1 MSHRPQAEPER
12 SAQQSGQTAVPR
24 QGEHT
29 PVPRQAAPRGEPT
42 EPLTQPR
49 RALPDQ
55 QMPEQ
60 QAAERQAPDRPKRP
74 EPAPERW
81 AAPPF
86 EAQNGFGLTALITGV
101 IGLALFWLPIV
112 NLVFGLLGT
121 VFGLLGF
128 RRVRKGMATNPGQ
141 ALTGLM
147 CGLLAF
153 VIAVLLLSFGL
164 AEDSMYPM
172 FS

>member
-1 MSHRPQAEPER
+1 MAHRPQAEPER
-12 SAQQSGQTAVPR
+12 SAQHGGQTSIPR

-29 PVPRQAAPRGEPT
+29 PVPRQAAPRGEST

-49 RALPDQ
+49 QAAPEPPA
-55 QMPEQ
+55 PEQ
-60 QAAERQAPDRPKRP
+60 PERS
-74 EPAPERW
+74 EPASERW
-81 AAPPF
+81 AAPPY
-86 EAQNGFGLTALITGV
+86 EAQNGFGLTALVAGV
-101 IGLALFWLPIV
+101 SGLALFWLPVV

-128 RRVRKGMATNPGQ
+128 RRVRLGTATNPGQ
-141 ALTGLM
+141 ALTGLV

-164 AEDSMYPM
+164 AEDNMYPM